1 MKKILVPVDSSE
13 YSKKGVEMAKK
24 FAKAFDSEV
33 VLLYV
38 VSLKI
43 SAYWYDT
50 SIPQPQLLESI
61 IESEKVYAEE
71 LMNNYRNSFEDRK
84 EKVEIVLLEG
94 IIADEIIEYI
104 NTNDIDLVIM
114 GSHGIGSALH
124 RTLLGS
130 VANKVL
136 HYSEK
141 PVLVIK

>member
-13 YSKKGVEMAKK
+13 YSKKGVEVAKK
-24 FAKAFDSEV
+24 FAAAFDSDV

-50 SIPQPQLLESI
+50 TIPQPELLDSI
-61 IESEKVYAEE
+61 VEAEKVYAEE
-71 LMNNYRNSFEDRK
+71 LLTNYKNSFEERK
-84 EKVEIVLLEG
+84 ERVETLILEG
-94 IIADEIIEYI
+94 IVVDEIIEYI
-104 NTNDIDLVIM
+104 NNNDLDLVIM

-130 VANKVL
+130 VTNKVL
-136 HYSEK
+136 HYSDK